1 MRFDVYLVEK
11 GFCESRNKASSAIK
25 NGFFAVNG
33 VKVLKPSYDIS
44 EIDDVV
50 LLKQQKSYVAR
61 SAHKLL
67 TAYDLFDLSFAN
79 KAVVDL
85 GASTGGFCQV
95 LLEKGA
101 SKIYAVDIGTA
112 QLHPTIKDDKRIINM
127 EHTNARFL
135 KADDFDCKID
145 AITADLSF
153 ISIKAIL
160 PAISSI
166 LNKSGFAIIL
176 VKPQFEAGPSHLN
189 KSGVVLD
196 RKVHLR
202 VLKDVIGF
210 SCELGFGVKGVAFSG
225 LTGES
230 GNREYLLHLEMHG
243 QTLVNIDQACN
254 LAIQTEEFHE

>member
-25 NGFFAVNG
+25 NGFFSVNG
-33 VKVLKPSYDIS
+33 AKVLKPSYDIS
-44 EIDDVV
+44 ESDTVV
-50 LLKQQKSYVAR
+50 LLKKQKNYVAR

-67 TAYDLFDLSFAN
+67 TACDLFDLSFVD
-79 KAVVDL
+79 KTVVDL

-95 LLEKGA
+95 LLEKGV
-101 SKIYAVDIGTA
+101 SKVYAVDIGTA
-112 QLHPTIKDDKRIINM
+112 QLHPMIKEDARIVNM
-127 EHTNARFL
+127 EHTNARYL
-135 KADDFDCKID
+135 KAEDFECKID

-160 PAISSI
+160 PAISLI
-166 LNKSGFAIIL
+166 LNKGGYAIIL
-176 VKPQFEAGPSHLN
+176 VKPQFEAGPGYLN

-202 VLKDVIGF
+202 VLKDVISF
-210 SCELGFGVKGVAFSG
+210 ACELGFGVKGVAFSG
-225 LTGES
+225 LAGES

-243 QTLVNIDQACN
+243 QTISDIDQACN
-254 LAIQTEEFHE
+254 LAVQTEEFHE